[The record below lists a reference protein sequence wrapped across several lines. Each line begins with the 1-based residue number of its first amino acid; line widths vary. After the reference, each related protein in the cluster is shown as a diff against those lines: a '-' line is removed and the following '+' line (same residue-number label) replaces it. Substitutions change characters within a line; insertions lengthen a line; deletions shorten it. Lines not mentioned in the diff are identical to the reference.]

1 MKVRRMLA
9 VSAALAAIFGAGAA
23 TGGSVALADNGV
35 IHVEGVTP
43 NDNGVI
49 HMEGITP
56 DENGVIHMQNI
67 TPDDNGVIHLDG
79 INHG

>member
-1 MKVRRMLA
+1 MKVRRVLA

-49 HMEGITP
+49 HM
-56 DENGVIHMQNI
+56 QNI
-67 TPDDNGVIHLDG
+67 TPDDNGLLHMDG